1 MIAPFEYV
9 ALVMSIIWGVTIFGT
24 WPDPVGWTGTGL
36 ILASGLVVFWR
47 EAVLN
52 RRHTSNAYRQR

>member
-1 MIAPFEYV
+1 
-9 ALVMSIIWGVTIFGT
+9 MSIIWGVTIFGT
-24 WPDPVGWTGTGL
+24 WPDSVGWTGTGL